1 MEFPDAAFWFLITTL
16 PIALWVAWS
25 DMATMK
31 IPNYAVY
38 SLTAVY
44 VVVGFLVLPLDEY
57 LWRYLHLI
65 VVLVIGCL
73 RNLARALGAGDAKF
87 AAAMAPFFALS
98 DWSFVLFLFAGVLIV
113 AFVTHRLFRAIP
125 AVRRLTPHWE
135 SWTRKDFPMGLA
147 LSGTLIAYFA
157 LVLRYG
163 VTA

>member
-1 MEFPDAAFWFLITTL
+1 M
-16 PIALWVAWS
+16 
-25 DMATMK
+25 
-31 IPNYAVY
+31 
-38 SLTAVY
+38 
-44 VVVGFLVLPLDEY
+44 PLDEY

-65 VVLVIGCL
+65 VVLVIGFL
-73 RNLARALGAGDAKF
+73 LNLARALGAGDAKF